1 MQKNLLQ
8 DIVAYKKTSALFAA
22 IQLGLFEIAKKYD
35 ILSNDICIKQGWNNS
50 YFEMFCTYLE
60 GEGYLERVEKG
71 WKVNIELQKKIDDI
85 EMICKHESC
94 LYHKWLSPDY
104 IVLSIKSAKGNRPYD
119 IEGFNFIEQIQ
130 YYNVMYGNNINIIVF
145 YFLRRMRYCNESNI
159 RFLEYGRSNGK
170 IGEILKKYIPKAE
183 IQSTTFEN
191 LQKIE
196 KSYDII
202 FIYNTIHY
210 YSLDDWKSN
219 INILMD
225 ILDEEGVICIVDIF
239 YEKERDFQ
247 SVVLLDWITHGG
259 DCFLEYE
266 DICMLFFEFEC
277 VNIEKQYIELL
288 NMDLIFIFKDK
299 S

>member
-1 MQKNLLQ
+1 
-8 DIVAYKKTSALFAA
+8 
-22 IQLGLFEIAKKYD
+22 
-35 ILSNDICIKQGWNNS
+35 
-50 YFEMFCTYLE
+50 
-60 GEGYLERVEKG
+60 
-71 WKVNIELQKKIDDI
+71 
-85 EMICKHESC
+85 MICKHESC

-196 KSYDII
+196 IKAHSMLAWSCAFIILRGDYRGRDEGKQNRDTMIDVSYVYPI
-202 FIYNTIHY
+202 
-210 YSLDDWKSN
+210 
-219 INILMD
+219 M
-225 ILDEEGVICIVDIF
+225 
-239 YEKERDFQ
+239 
-247 SVVLLDWITHGG
+247 
-259 DCFLEYE
+259 
-266 DICMLFFEFEC
+266 M
-277 VNIEKQYIELL
+277 
-288 NMDLIFIFKDK
+288 
-299 S
+299 